1 MSSFLD
7 WLHSSQDYFVQ
18 RGWLGVLM
26 FAGVVVIAQMF
37 IAPMSPVAIGA
48 GFGFGFGR
56 GWIAITLG
64 TAVGAAVNFLI
75 SRYVAR
81 GPVARRLEKNEKFR
95 LIDAAI
101 GREGWKIVFLLRFVP
116 MPFGLANYAYGLTA
130 IPFWSYLLA
139 SVVAIV
145 PANTFLV
152 YLGHTAHA
160 GLAVASGAEHPRHP
174 GEYVLLGVG
183 VIAAFFA
190 LRHISKV
197 ARAAVAAGAGAEK
210 NAPTIS

>member
-1 MSSFLD
+1 MSSFIQ
-7 WLHSSQDYFVQ
+7 WLTSSQDFFTQ
-18 RGWLGVLM
+18 RGWMGVLL
-26 FAGVVVIAQMF
+26 FAGAIVVVQMF
-37 IAPMSPVAIGA
+37 IAPMSPVALAA

-56 GWIAITLG
+56 GWIAITVG
-64 TAVGAAVNFLI
+64 TALGAAVNFLI
-75 SRYVAR
+75 SRYAAR
-81 GPVARRLEKNEKFR
+81 GPVARRLGKNEKFR

-116 MPFGLANYAYGLTA
+116 MPFGLANYAYGLTS

-160 GLAVASGAEHPRHP
+160 GLAVASGTERPRHP
-174 GEYVLLGVG
+174 GEYVLLTIGV
-183 VIAAFFA
+183 VAAFIA
-190 LRHISKV
+190 LRHITKV
-197 ARAAVAAGAGAEK
+197 ARTAVAQVQQ
-210 NAPTIS
+210 

>member
-1 MSSFLD
+1 M
-7 WLHSSQDYFVQ
+7 
-18 RGWLGVLM
+18 GVLL
-26 FAGVVVIAQMF
+26 FAGAIVFVQMF
-37 IAPMSPVAIGA
+37 IAPMSPVALAA

-56 GWIAITLG
+56 GWVAITVG
-64 TAVGAAVNFLI
+64 TALGAAVNFLI
-75 SRYVAR
+75 SRYGAR
-81 GPVARRLEKNEKFR
+81 GPVARRLGKNEKFR

-116 MPFGLANYAYGLTA
+116 MPFGLANYAYGLTS

-160 GLAVASGAEHPRHP
+160 GLAVASGTERPRHP
-174 GEYVLLGVG
+174 GEYVLLAIGV
-183 VIAAFFA
+183 VAAFIA
-190 LRHISKV
+190 LRHITKI
-197 ARAAVAAGAGAEK
+197 ARTALAQVQQ
-210 NAPTIS
+210 

>member
-1 MSSFLD
+1 MSSLLQWFT
-7 WLHSSQDYFVQ
+7 SSQDFFIQ
-18 RGWLGVLM
+18 RGWVGVLL
-26 FAGVVVIAQMF
+26 FAGAIVVMQMF
-37 IAPMSPVAIGA
+37 IAPMSPVAIAA

-56 GWIAITLG
+56 GWVAITIG
-64 TAVGAAVNFLI
+64 TALGATVNFLI

-81 GPVARRLEKNEKFR
+81 GPVARSLEKNEKFR

-101 GREGWKIVFLLRFVP
+101 GKEGWKFVFLIRFVP

-130 IPFWSYLLA
+130 IPFWPYLLA
-139 SVVAIV
+139 SIVAII

-160 GLAVASGAEHPRHP
+160 GLAVASGAERPRHP
-174 GEYVLLGVG
+174 GEYVLLAIGV
-183 VIAAFFA
+183 VAAFFA

-197 ARAAVAAGAGAEK
+197 ARAAVAQAV
-210 NAPTIS
+210 P

>member
-1 MSSFLD
+1 MSSL
-7 WLHSSQDYFVQ
+7 LERLTSSQDFFVQ
-18 RGWLGVLM
+18 RGWLGVLL
-26 FAGVVVIAQMF
+26 FAGAIVLVQMC
-37 IAPMSPVAIGA
+37 IAPMSPVALAA

-56 GWIAITLG
+56 GWVAITLG
-64 TAVGAAVNFLI
+64 TALGAAVNFLI

-130 IPFWSYLLA
+130 IPFWSYLFA
-139 SVVAIV
+139 SIVAII

-160 GLAVASGAEHPRHP
+160 GLAVASGAQRPRHP

-183 VIAAFFA
+183 VVAAFFA
-190 LRHISKV
+190 LRHLSKV
-197 ARAAVAAGAGAEK
+197 ARAAVAGAQ
-210 NAPTIS
+210 SSSQR

>member
-1 MSSFLD
+1 MSSLLQ
-7 WLHSSQDYFVQ
+7 WLTSSQDYFLQ
-18 RGWLGVLM
+18 RGWWGVLL
-26 FAGVVVIAQMF
+26 FAGAIVVVQMF
-37 IAPMSPVAIGA
+37 IAPMSPIAIAA

-56 GWIAITLG
+56 GWIAITIG
-64 TAVGAAVNFLI
+64 TALGAAVNFLV

-81 GPVARRLEKNEKFR
+81 GPLARRLEKNEKFR

-101 GREGWKIVFLLRFVP
+101 GKEGWKIVFLLRFVP

-139 SVVAIV
+139 SIVAII

-160 GLAVASGAEHPRHP
+160 GLAVASGAERPRHP
-174 GEYVLLGVG
+174 GEYVLLGIG
-183 VIAAFFA
+183 VVAAFIA
-190 LRHISKV
+190 LRHITNI
-197 ARAAVAAGAGAEK
+197 ARGTLAGSQSA
-210 NAPTIS
+210 SQR

>member
-1 MSSFLD
+1 MSSLFT
-7 WLHSSQDYFVQ
+7 WFTSSQDFFTQ
-18 RGWLGVLM
+18 RGWIGVLL
-26 FAGVVVIAQMF
+26 FAGAIVVLQMF
-37 IAPMSPVAIGA
+37 IAPMSPIAIAA

-64 TAVGAAVNFLI
+64 TALGAAVNFLL

-130 IPFWSYLLA
+130 IPFLPYLLA
-139 SVVAIV
+139 SIVAII

-160 GLAVASGAEHPRHP
+160 GLAAASGVERPRHP
-174 GEYVLLGVG
+174 GEYVLLTIGV
-183 VIAAFFA
+183 VAAFFA
-190 LRHISKV
+190 LRHVSKV
-197 ARAAVAAGAGAEK
+197 ARAAVAQA
-210 NAPTIS
+210 AP